1 MKKFNPT
8 TLVFGFFGLATV
20 ASMLGAVSG
29 SLAWYAY
36 ATRAAISYSGTS
48 VFNTMQL
55 QIGMMS
61 TIQVNSF
68 HPDDRMSE
76 VTFQDDENYYY
87 FSPAGVGL
95 SSRAINTYLAAN
107 GYATNSLH
115 PVTSGYF
122 EPGENFSLKEA
133 PTDTNYNNTNP
144 ADKSLYAKIP
154 FVFRAL
160 QSESVADVFEPNIE
174 IWLTDAKARA
184 SSTSQGDV
192 YKALRMFIERGDHY
206 SAYSDVNYIFNPSA
220 VEAGTTKV
228 GGLLDFGRD
237 HYYDF
242 DTLTGTEIIYG
253 EYENTTG
260 LSTSG
265 YVGPNDYYDVNGVGQ
280 NQTPNTFLARHAP
293 GIKYYSTLEYV
304 GIKEAEYLSINE
316 ILPLKDSNNVLKN
329 VDEEHPTSLCITGSA
344 EENFIGRVDMTIY
357 LEGWDF
363 SLIDE
368 EIGHYF
374 DIGLT
379 FEINAIRST

>member
-8 TLVFGFFGLATV
+8 ALVFGFFGLATI

-55 QIGMMS
+55 QIGLAS
-61 TIQVNSF
+61 TIQIGGF
-68 HPDDRMSE
+68 HTDDRITE
-76 VTFQDDENYYY
+76 TTFPEDDNYYY

-115 PVTSGYF
+115 QVTSGSYK
-122 EPGENFSLKEA
+122 PGDDFALKEA
-133 PTDTNYNNTNP
+133 PTDSIYFNNQLAGKDN
-144 ADKSLYAKIP
+144 YAKIP

-160 QSESVADVFEPNIE
+160 QSESIEDVFIPNTE
-174 IWLTDAKARA
+174 IWVTDAKARA
-184 SSTSQGDV
+184 SAISQGDV
-192 YKALRMFIERGDHY
+192 YKALRLHFERGELY
-206 SAYSDVNYIFNPSA
+206 PNENYILNPSA
-220 VEAGTTKV
+220 NVAGATKV

-237 HYYDF
+237 RYYDF
-242 DTLTGTEIIYG
+242 DPLTEEEIIYG
-253 EYENTTG
+253 EYESRVG
-260 LSTSG
+260 LSLEG
-265 YVGPNDYYDVNGVGQ
+265 YDGPNEYHDINGVGQ
-280 NQTPNTFLARHAP
+280 NDTPSNFLAKHSQ
-293 GIKYYSTLEYV
+293 GVKYFSSLDSV
-304 GIKEAEYLSINE
+304 GIKEAEYVSINE
-316 ILPLKDSNNVLKN
+316 ILPIKDSNNVLQN
-329 VDEEHPTSLCITGSA
+329 SDEEHPTSVCITGTA
-344 EENFIGRVDMTIY
+344 EDNYIGRVDMTVY

-363 SLIDE
+363 SLIDQ

-379 FEINAIRST
+379 FEINALRSN